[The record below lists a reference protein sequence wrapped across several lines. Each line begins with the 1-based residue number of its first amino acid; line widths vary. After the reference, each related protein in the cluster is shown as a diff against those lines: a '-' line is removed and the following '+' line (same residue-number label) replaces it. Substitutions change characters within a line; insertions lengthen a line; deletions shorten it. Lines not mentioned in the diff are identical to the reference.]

1 MRKQPGR
8 KAFMLLTDG
17 VAFRDDTSIG
27 TATEFAQRAD
37 TILYSIRFS
46 DPIKF
51 YRPVRAAVM
60 AAASER
66 GKQALAR
73 MARETGG
80 ISFEVSKGQTI
91 NTIYTQIEEAL
102 RNQYSIGYTPERTT
116 DRALGPESTY
126 HTIKLITKDGSLTVN
141 ARAGY
146 YAR

>member
-8 KAFMLLTDG
+8 KAFILLTDG
-17 VAFRDDTSIG
+17 VAFRDDNSIG
-27 TATEFAQRAD
+27 TAIEFAQRAD

-46 DPIKF
+46 DSIKV

-66 GKQALAR
+66 GKEGLLR

-80 ISFEVSKGQTI
+80 VSFEVPKGQSI
-91 NTIYTQIEEAL
+91 DAIYAQIDEEL
-102 RNQYSIGYTPERTT
+102 RNQYSIGYTPERSTT
-116 DRALGPESTY
+116 EARRRGDTY
-126 HTIKLITKDGSLTVN
+126 HTIKLITKDRSLTVN
-141 ARAGY
+141 ARTGY